1 MDTTLALF
9 IYKLVSIGSGLLVC
23 YFGREWISRRS
34 LAIIT
39 RRGNGPRM
47 TRIVTRARRPFS
59 LQRGGRFREGIGNG
73 LPQNEDHNYERRTL
87 ISDLS

>member
-39 RRGNGPRM
+39 GLL
-47 TRIVTRARRPFS
+47 TRS
-59 LQRGGRFREGIGNG
+59 G
-73 LPQNEDHNYERRTL
+73 
-87 ISDLS
+87 